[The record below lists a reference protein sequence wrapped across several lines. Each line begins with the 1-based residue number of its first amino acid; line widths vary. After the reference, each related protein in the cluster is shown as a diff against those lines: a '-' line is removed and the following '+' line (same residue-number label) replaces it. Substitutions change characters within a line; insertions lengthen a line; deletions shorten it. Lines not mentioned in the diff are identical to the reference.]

1 MEYSGLMVV
10 VDEPPPS
17 NVAEGHS
24 QAVATRQAQRTASKA
39 RRAQEADNLRLEV
52 RLSPSAIK

>member
-10 VDEPPPS
+10 VDEPTPS
-17 NVAEGHS
+17 NVAESQS

-52 RLSPSAIK
+52 RLSPSAP